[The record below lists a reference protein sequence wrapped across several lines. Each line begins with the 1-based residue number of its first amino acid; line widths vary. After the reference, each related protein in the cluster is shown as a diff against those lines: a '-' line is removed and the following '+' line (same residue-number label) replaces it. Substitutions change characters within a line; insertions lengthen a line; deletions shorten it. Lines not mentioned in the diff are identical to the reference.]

1 MNTHSKRWQAL
12 GFLVAGAFLSPLD
25 YFIVNMALPAIQKA
39 FNATDQQLQ
48 LVVAIYGL
56 TYAALVVCGGRL
68 GDIYGRK
75 KIFTLG
81 LYIFLLSSIAC
92 AFSPDISVLIAARL
106 FQGVGASLLAPQVL
120 ASVRVLFSSTEQ
132 PKAVSIFSSVFGL
145 ASVAG
150 QLLGGL
156 LLNLHWAGFSWE
168 MVFLVNV
175 PVTIICIAGI
185 HFSMD
190 NNKESEHSG
199 IDYKGALLLILALL
213 LFICSLIFGREYH
226 WAWWIFCTMIVG
238 LGLLVIFFRYEVK
251 RYQQNK
257 SVLIDPA
264 LLLDKRFSLSL
275 PVIFFYNFTAGLFIC
290 YPYYLQQFLHYSPMN
305 TGLAIVPYGLAFF
318 LGPLIAQRVKLSVNT
333 LIYIGLGLL
342 IIGFSASSWLFYYWQ
357 KPSLGTDITLFL
369 AGLGHGVIMPVMM
382 RTAIA
387 LVSKDKAGQASAL
400 VSISMQVG
408 GVTGGAIIGTVFFS
422 TINDLGFPKAFALA
436 ILMIALFQ
444 ITGLY
449 LNSKL
454 LKLSKNSSILNSII
468 K

>member
-1 MNTHSKRWQAL
+1 M
-12 GFLVAGAFLSPLD
+12 
-25 YFIVNMALPAIQKA
+25 
-39 FNATDQQLQ
+39 
-48 LVVAIYGL
+48 
-56 TYAALVVCGGRL
+56 
-68 GDIYGRK
+68 
-75 KIFTLG
+75 
-81 LYIFLLSSIAC
+81 
-92 AFSPDISVLIAARL
+92 LITARL

-120 ASVRVLFSSTEQ
+120 ASILALFSSHEQ
-132 PKAVSIFSSVFGL
+132 PKAVGIFSSVFGL

-175 PVTIICIAGI
+175 QVTIVCITGI
-185 HFSMD
+185 HFTMD
-190 NNKESEHSG
+190 NNKDLKLSG

-226 WAWWIFCTMIVG
+226 WAWWIFVIMITG
-238 LGLLVIFFRYEVK
+238 LVLAIVFFRYEVK
-251 RYQQNK
+251 LYRQNRP
-257 SVLIDPA
+257 VLIDPT
-264 LLLDKRFSLSL
+264 LLLDKWFSLSL

-290 YPYYLQQFLHYSPMN
+290 DTYYLQQFLHYSPMD

-318 LGPLIAQRVKLSVNT
+318 LGPLISQRVKLPVNT

-342 IIGFSASSWLFYYWQ
+342 IIGFSTSSILFYLWQ
-357 KPSLGTDITLFL
+357 KPSPATNITLFL

-387 LVSKDKAGQASAL
+387 LVSKDRAGQASAL

-422 TINDLGFPKAFALA
+422 TIDTLSFPKAFALA

-444 ITGLY
+444 ITGVY
-449 LNSKL
+449 INAKL
-454 LKLSKNSSILNSII
+454 TKYII
-468 K
+468 NNND

>member
-1 MNTHSKRWQAL
+1 MNTYSKRWQAL

-25 YFIVNMALPAIQKA
+25 YFIVNMALPAIQRA
-39 FNATDQQLQ
+39 FNASDQQLQ

-81 LYIFLLSSIAC
+81 LYVFLLSSIAC
-92 AFSPDISVLIAARL
+92 AFSPDISALITARL

-132 PKAVSIFSSVFGL
+132 PKAVSIFSAVFGL

-156 LLNLHWAGFSWE
+156 LLNLHWAGLSWE

-175 PVTIICIAGI
+175 PVTIVCITGI
-185 HFSMD
+185 HFTMD
-190 NNKESEHSG
+190 NNRESKLLG

-213 LFICSLIFGREYH
+213 FFICSLIFGREYH
-226 WAWWIFCTMIVG
+226 WAWWIFCTMVAG
-238 LGLLVIFFRYEVK
+238 LGFLVVFFRYEE
-251 RYQQNK
+251 RRHLQNK
-257 SVLIDPA
+257 SVLIDPS
-264 LLLDKRFSLSL
+264 LLLDKQFSLSL

-290 YPYYLQQFLHYSPMN
+290 YPYYLQQFLHYSPMD

-318 LGPLIAQRVKLSVNT
+318 LGPLTSQRVKLPVNT

-342 IIGFSASSWLFYYWQ
+342 IVGFSMSSALFYLWQ
-357 KPSLGTDITLFL
+357 KPSLATDFTLFL

-387 LVSKDKAGQASAL
+387 LVNKERAGQASAL

-408 GVTGGAIIGTVFFS
+408 GVTGGAIIGTIFFS
-422 TINDLGFPKAFALA
+422 TIDIISFPKAFALA

-449 LNSKL
+449 INAKL
-454 LKLSKNSSILNSII
+454 AKYINKQ
-468 K
+468 

>member
-1 MNTHSKRWQAL
+1 MNAYSKRWQAL

-68 GDIYGRK
+68 GDLYGRK
-75 KIFTLG
+75 KIFSLG
-81 LYIFLLSSIAC
+81 LYIFLFSSIAC
-92 AFSPDISVLIAARL
+92 AFSPDISMLIAARL
-106 FQGVGASLLAPQVL
+106 FQGIGASLLAPQVL

-156 LLNLHWAGFSWE
+156 LLNLDWAGFSWE

-175 PVTIICIAGI
+175 PVTIVCITGI
-185 HFSMD
+185 HFTMD
-190 NNKESEHSG
+190 NNKDLKLSG

-226 WAWWIFCTMIVG
+226 WAWWIFVIMITG
-238 LGLLVIFFRYEVK
+238 LVLAIVFFRYEVK
-251 RYQQNK
+251 LYRQNRP
-257 SVLIDPA
+257 VLIDPT

-290 YPYYLQQFLHYSPMN
+290 YPYYLQQYLHYSPMN

-318 LGPLIAQRVKLSVNT
+318 LGPLISQRVKFPVNT

-342 IIGFSASSWLFYYWQ
+342 IIGFSTSSILFYLWQ
-357 KPSLGTDITLFL
+357 KPSPVTNITLFL

-387 LVSKDKAGQASAL
+387 LVSKDRAGQASAL

-422 TINDLGFPKAFALA
+422 TIDVLSFPKAFALA

-444 ITGLY
+444 ITGVYINTRLTKY
-449 LNSKL
+449 
-454 LKLSKNSSILNSII
+454 II
-468 K
+468 NNND

>member
-1 MNTHSKRWQAL
+1 MNAYSKRWQAL

-39 FNATDQQLQ
+39 FKATDQQLQ

-68 GDIYGRK
+68 GDTYGRK
-75 KIFTLG
+75 RVFSLG
-81 LYIFLLSSIAC
+81 LYIFLFSSIAC
-92 AFSPDISVLIAARL
+92 AFSPNISVLIAARL

-175 PVTIICIAGI
+175 PVTIVCITGI
-185 HFSMD
+185 HFTMD
-190 NNKESEHSG
+190 NNKDPKLSG

-226 WAWWIFCTMIVG
+226 WAWWIFVIMITG
-238 LGLLVIFFRYEVK
+238 LVLAIVFFRYEVK
-251 RYQQNK
+251 LYRQNRP
-257 SVLIDPA
+257 VLIDPT

-318 LGPLIAQRVKLSVNT
+318 LGPLISQRVKLPVNT

-342 IIGFSASSWLFYYWQ
+342 IIGFSTSSILFYLWQ
-357 KPSLGTDITLFL
+357 KPSPATNITLFL

-387 LVSKDKAGQASAL
+387 LVSKDRAGQASAL

-422 TINDLGFPKAFALA
+422 TIDILSFPKAFALA

-444 ITGLY
+444 ITGVYINTRLTKY
-449 LNSKL
+449 
-454 LKLSKNSSILNSII
+454 II
-468 K
+468 NNND

>member
-1 MNTHSKRWQAL
+1 MNAYSKRWQAL

-39 FNATDQQLQ
+39 FKATDQQLQ

-68 GDIYGRK
+68 GDTYGRK
-75 KIFTLG
+75 RVFSLG
-81 LYIFLLSSIAC
+81 LYIFLFSSIAC
-92 AFSPDISVLIAARL
+92 AFSPDISMLIAARL

-175 PVTIICIAGI
+175 PVTIVCITGI
-185 HFSMD
+185 HFTMD
-190 NNKESEHSG
+190 NNKDPKLSG

-238 LGLLVIFFRYEVK
+238 LGLLIVFFRYEVK
-251 RYQQNK
+251 RYQQNRP
-257 SVLIDPA
+257 VLIDPT
-264 LLLDKRFSLSL
+264 LLVDKRFSLSL

-290 YPYYLQQFLHYSPMN
+290 YPYYLQQFLHYSPMS
-305 TGLAIVPYGLAFF
+305 TGLAIVPYGSAFF
-318 LGPLIAQRVKLSVNT
+318 LGPLISQRVKLPVNT

-342 IIGFSASSWLFYYWQ
+342 IIGFSTSSILFYLWQ
-357 KPSLGTDITLFL
+357 KPSPATNITLFL

-387 LVSKDKAGQASAL
+387 LVSKDLAGQASAL

-408 GVTGGAIIGTVFFS
+408 GVTGGAVIGTVFFS
-422 TINDLGFPKAFALA
+422 TIDILSFPKAFALA

-444 ITGLY
+444 VTGLY
-449 LNSKL
+449 INTKL
-454 LKLSKNSSILNSII
+454 TKYI
-468 K
+468 KK

>member
-1 MNTHSKRWQAL
+1 MNAYSKRWQAL
-12 GFLVAGAFLSPLD
+12 GFLVVGAFLSPLD

-39 FNATDQQLQ
+39 FNASDQQLQ

-75 KIFTLG
+75 RIFAIG
-81 LYIFLLSSIAC
+81 LYIFLFSSIAC
-92 AFSPDISVLIAARL
+92 AFSLDISMLIAARL
-106 FQGVGASLLAPQVL
+106 FQGIGASLLAPQVL

-175 PVTIICIAGI
+175 PVTIVCITGI
-185 HFSMD
+185 HFTMD
-190 NNKESEHSG
+190 NNKDPKLSG

-226 WAWWIFCTMIVG
+226 WAWWIFVIMITG
-238 LGLLVIFFRYEVK
+238 LVLAIVFFRYEVK
-251 RYQQNK
+251 LYRQNRP
-257 SVLIDPA
+257 VLIDPT

-290 YPYYLQQFLHYSPMN
+290 YPYYLQQYLHYSPMN

-318 LGPLIAQRVKLSVNT
+318 LGPLISQRVKLPVNT

-342 IIGFSASSWLFYYWQ
+342 IIGFSTSSILFYLWQ
-357 KPSLGTDITLFL
+357 KPSPATDITLFL

-387 LVSKDKAGQASAL
+387 LVSKDRAGQASAL

-422 TINDLGFPKAFALA
+422 TIDILSFPKAFALA

-444 ITGLY
+444 VTGVYINTRLTKY
-449 LNSKL
+449 
-454 LKLSKNSSILNSII
+454 II
-468 K
+468 NNND

>member
-1 MNTHSKRWQAL
+1 MNTYSKRWQAL

-39 FNATDQQLQ
+39 FNASDQQLQ

-81 LYIFLLSSIAC
+81 LYIFLFSSIAC
-92 AFSPDISVLIAARL
+92 AFSPGISKLITARL

-120 ASVRVLFSSTEQ
+120 ASVRVLFNSTEQ
-132 PKAVSIFSSVFGL
+132 PKAVSIFSAVFGL

-156 LLNLHWAGFSWE
+156 LLNLHWAGLSWE

-175 PVTIICIAGI
+175 PVTIICITGI
-185 HFSMD
+185 HFTMD
-190 NNKESEHSG
+190 NNKDPKLSG
-199 IDYKGALLLILALL
+199 IDYKGAFLLILALL

-226 WAWWIFCTMIVG
+226 WAWWIFCTMIAG
-238 LGLLVIFFRYEVK
+238 LSLLIVFFRYEVK
-251 RYQQNK
+251 RHQQNR
-257 SVLIDPA
+257 SVLIDPS
-264 LLLDKRFSLSL
+264 LLLDKQFSLSL

-290 YPYYLQQFLHYSPMN
+290 YPYYLQQFLHYSPMD

-318 LGPLIAQRVKLSVNT
+318 LGPLISQRVKLPVNT

-342 IIGFSASSWLFYYWQ
+342 IVGFLTSSMLFYLWQ
-357 KPSLGTDITLFL
+357 KPSLATDITLFL

-387 LVSKDKAGQASAL
+387 LVNKERAGQASAL

-408 GVTGGAIIGTVFFS
+408 GVTGGAIIGTIFFS
-422 TINDLGFPKAFALA
+422 TIDILGFPKAFALA

-444 ITGLY
+444 VTGLY
-449 LNSKL
+449 INAKL
-454 LKLSKNSSILNSII
+454 TKYI
-468 K
+468 KK